1 MSGPSHARAAPDAAL
16 LRRLEALAPL
26 LSTIRGALDIREV
39 FGRVSDVTRS
49 VLPHD
54 TMGLAVLDEDGVHAR
69 LYAVSTDVDFERPE
83 KIAIDDGERKLIS
96 DRSMFEVVDDIAL
109 DPAWQGRPPSQI
121 GLRAMIRVPV
131 DLGDVRKGG
140 LSVFSRQTGAFSTA
154 DVPVLQRVAEYV
166 SLALSHQHLAEEAA
180 RVAEA
185 RERAQRLERRVEAL
199 TEELEARSAREGRM
213 IGQSAPWR
221 SVLEAASRV
230 APTGATVL
238 LTGESGTGKEL
249 VARLIH
255 RESGRGGGPFVAVNC
270 AALPEPLL
278 ESELFGDGTGAFTGA
293 VAVAGGA
300 PRAAAGGTLFLD
312 EVGEMSPAIQAKLLR
327 VLQEREFQ
335 RLGGQKAIRADVRVV
350 AATNRDLRQLV
361 AIGGFREDL
370 FYRLNVFEIRLPPLR
385 ERQDDILRLT
395 AAFLAEAGASLG
407 RPVSGL
413 SADARPALLSYG
425 WPGNVRELRNVIER
439 ASILADG
446 ALVTRALLNLP
457 APSPAGSL
465 HAAPSSLPAVSVAS
479 APTPSPF
486 GGAPVPLLSSVERS
500 LLEQALQ
507 AFRYN
512 KSAAARALGL
522 TRTQLYHRLRKY
534 GIS

>member
-1 MSGPSHARAAPDAAL
+1 
-16 LRRLEALAPL
+16 
-26 LSTIRGALDIREV
+26 
-39 FGRVSDVTRS
+39 

-54 TMGLAVLDEDGVHAR
+54 TMGLAILDEDGLHAR

-83 KIAIDDGERKLIS
+83 KIALNDQERQLIS
-96 DRSMFEVVDDIAL
+96 DRAGFEVVDDIVL
-109 DPAWQGRPPSQI
+109 DPAWQGRPPSRI

-131 DLGDVRKGG
+131 DLGDVTKGG
-140 LSVFSRQTGAFSTA
+140 LSVFSRQAGAFTTA

-166 SLALSHQHLAEEAA
+166 SLALSHQRLAEEAA
-180 RVAEA
+180 RAAEA

-199 TEELEARSAREGRM
+199 TEELEARSAPEGRI
-213 IGQSAPWR
+213 IGQSSAWR
-221 SVLEAASRV
+221 AVLEAASRV

-255 RESGRGGGPFVAVNC
+255 RESGRSRGPFVAVNC

-278 ESELFGDGTGAFTGA
+278 ESEMFGAERGAFTGA
-293 VAVAGGA
+293 VQSRPG
-300 PRAAAGGTLFLD
+300 RLEQAAGGTLFLD
-312 EVGEMSPAIQAKLLR
+312 EVAEMSPAIQAKLLR

-361 AIGGFREDL
+361 ATGGFREDL
-370 FYRLNVFEIRLPPLR
+370 FYRLNVFEIHLPPLR

-395 AAFLAEAGASLG
+395 AAFLTESGASLG

-413 SADARPALLSYG
+413 SADARPALLAYR

-439 ASILADG
+439 ATILADG
-446 ALVTRALLNLP
+446 GLVTRAHLNLP
-457 APSPAGSL
+457 AGSSAASTREAVSPAP
-465 HAAPSSLPAVSVAS
+465 AAAAA
-479 APTPSPF
+479 APTPPAARSEQ
-486 GGAPVPLLSSVERS
+486 VPLLSSVERQ

-507 AFRYN
+507 AYRYN

-522 TRTQLYHRLRKY
+522 TRTQLYYRLRKH
-534 GIS
+534 GIA